1 MLTKVVNGV
10 RSVMS
15 DEEEAAIRAEW
26 AENDRIQAE
35 QHAAEEAAKIELKKK
50 CETLKLK
57 LKLTDEEIDLLI
69 KQ

>member
-35 QHAAEEAAKIELKKK
+35 RQAAEEAAKIESQRK
-50 CETLKLK
+50 CEKLK
-57 LKLTDEEIDLLI
+57 SKLNLTDEEIDFLMN
-69 KQ
+69 